1 MPQIAIVITT
11 VPDCEVGM
19 NLIRSLVERRVIA
32 CGHLDPSGRS
42 IYRWHG
48 EIKEEKEC
56 ALILKTSL
64 RFKDY
69 IAEPK
74 TNGYQSLHTTLRDPS
89 DQIFELQI
97 RSRDMHSSAEQ
108 GPGSHWSYSQTSS
121 LQASQ
126 QSSTSEF
133 WWRRWLP
140 AIPRHRHLGVGK
152 STAPSPG

>member
-69 IAEPK
+69 IAEEIKKAHPYEVPEV
-74 TNGYQSLHTTLRDPS
+74 TILVAD
-89 DQIFELQI
+89 
-97 RSRDMHSSAEQ
+97 SSSEYAFWVEQ
-108 GPGSHWSYSQTSS
+108 EVNS
-121 LQASQ
+121 
-126 QSSTSEF
+126 
-133 WWRRWLP
+133 
-140 AIPRHRHLGVGK
+140 
-152 STAPSPG
+152 